1 MLRYVQRRALTS
13 IVSILGISVIA
24 FLLPRLAPGDPA
36 LVLMSDDAT
45 DEIIQETREFWGLN
59 KPLYEQ
65 YYIFIVRAARFDL
78 GTSLVTGRSTIETVK
93 DFFPNTIKLALVA
106 WVWSVLVSIPLGVLA
121 ALHRNKIPD
130 IVIRLFAMLGRGMP
144 NFWLGIMLILLF
156 AVVWKI
162 LPAFGIGEGFF
173 GQAKHLILP
182 GFVLGSAFMAL
193 LVRMVRSE
201 MLEVLNEDYVRTA
214 RAKGL
219 TNRMVIYRHALRNA
233 LIPVVTILG
242 LEIGGLIGGS
252 IITETVFAYPGLGRL
267 TVQSI
272 QGLDYPMV
280 QTLVLI
286 FALIYVSASFIV
298 DVLYG
303 YLDPRIRLY
312 GYLDPRIRYQ

>member
-45 DEIIQETREFWGLN
+45 DEIIEETREFWGLN

-280 QTLVLI
+280 QTLVLV

-303 YLDPRIRLY
+303 YLDPRIR
-312 GYLDPRIRYQ
+312 YQ

>member
-1 MLRYVQRRALTS
+1 MLRYARRRALTS
-13 IVSILGISVIA
+13 VISILGISVIA

-36 LVLMSDDAT
+36 LILMSDDAT
-45 DEIIQETREFWGLN
+45 EEIIEQTREFWGLN

-65 YYIFIVRAARFDL
+65 YYVFISRAVRLDL

-106 WVWSVLVSIPLGVLA
+106 WVWSVVVSIPLGILA
-121 ALHRNKIPD
+121 ALNRNKIPD
-130 IVIRLFAMLGRGMP
+130 IAIRLFAMLGRGMP

-156 AVVWKI
+156 AVVWNI

-182 GFVLGSAFMAL
+182 GFVLGSSFMAL

-219 TNRMVIYRHALRNA
+219 ANRVVIYRHALRNA

-286 FALIYVSASFIV
+286 FALIYISASFIV
-298 DVLYG
+298 D
-303 YLDPRIRLY
+303 IIY

>member
-1 MLRYVQRRALTS
+1 M
-13 IVSILGISVIA
+13 ISILGISVIA

-36 LVLMSDDAT
+36 LILMSDDAT
-45 DEIIQETREFWGLN
+45 DEIIEQTREFWGLN

-65 YYIFIVRAARFDL
+65 YYVFIVRAVQLDL

-93 DFFPNTIKLALVA
+93 DFFPNTMKLALVA
-106 WVWSVLVSIPLGVLA
+106 WVWSVIVSIPLGILA
-121 ALHRNKIPD
+121 ALNRNKAPD

-156 AVVWKI
+156 AVVWNI

-182 GFVLGSAFMAL
+182 GFVLGSSFMAL

-219 TNRMVIYRHALRNA
+219 ANRVVIYRHALRNA

-298 DVLYG
+298 DILYG
-303 YLDPRIRLY
+303 YLDPRIH
-312 GYLDPRIRYQ
+312 YQ

>member
-1 MLRYVQRRALTS
+1 MLKYVQRRALTS

-45 DEIIQETREFWGLN
+45 DEIIEETREFWGLN

-65 YYIFIVRAARFDL
+65 YYIFVVRAAQFDL

-106 WVWSVLVSIPLGVLA
+106 WVWSVVVSIPLGVLA

-130 IVIRLFAMLGRGMP
+130 IIIRLFAMLGRGMP

-156 AVVWKI
+156 GVVWNI
-162 LPAFGIGEGFF
+162 LPAFGIGEGLFD
-173 GQAKHLILP
+173 QAKHLILP

-214 RAKGL
+214 RAKCL
-219 TNRMVIYRHALRNA
+219 SNRMVIYRHALRNA

-286 FALIYVSASFIV
+286 FALIYVLASFIV

-303 YLDPRIRLY
+303 YLDPRIR
-312 GYLDPRIRYQ
+312 YQ

>member
-65 YYIFIVRAARFDL
+65 YYVFLVRAVQLDL

-106 WVWSVLVSIPLGVLA
+106 WVWSVVVSIPLGILA
-121 ALHRNKIPD
+121 ALNRNRIPD

-173 GQAKHLILP
+173 GQAQHLILP

-286 FALIYVSASFIV
+286 FALIYISASFIV

-303 YLDPRIRLY
+303 YLDPRIR
-312 GYLDPRIRYQ
+312 YQ

>member
-1 MLRYVQRRALTS
+1 MLRYVQRRALTG

-45 DEIIQETREFWGLN
+45 DEIIEETREFWGLN

-65 YYIFIVRAARFDL
+65 YYLFVVRAAQFDL

-106 WVWSVLVSIPLGVLA
+106 WVWSVVVSIPLGVLA
-121 ALHRNKIPD
+121 ALHRNKVPD

-156 AVVWKI
+156 AVVWNI
-162 LPAFGIGEGFF
+162 LPAFGSGEGVFD
-173 GQAKHLILP
+173 QAKHLILP

-303 YLDPRIRLY
+303 YLDPRIR
-312 GYLDPRIRYQ
+312 YQ

>member
-1 MLRYVQRRALTS
+1 MLRYVQRRALTG

-45 DEIIQETREFWGLN
+45 DEIIEETREFWGLN

-65 YYIFIVRAARFDL
+65 YYIFVVRAAQFDL

-106 WVWSVLVSIPLGVLA
+106 WVWSVVVSIPLGVLA
-121 ALHRNKIPD
+121 ALHRNKVPD

-156 AVVWKI
+156 AVVWNI
-162 LPAFGIGEGFF
+162 LPAFGSGEGVFD
-173 GQAKHLILP
+173 QAKHLILP

-303 YLDPRIRLY
+303 YLDPRIR
-312 GYLDPRIRYQ
+312 YQ

>member
-1 MLRYVQRRALTS
+1 MLGGVLGGVHRYVIA
-13 IVSILGISVIA
+13 IA

-36 LVLMSDDAT
+36 LILMSDDAT
-45 DEIIQETREFWGLN
+45 DEIIEQTREFWGLN

-65 YYIFIVRAARFDL
+65 YYVFIVRAVQLDL

-106 WVWSVLVSIPLGVLA
+106 WVWSVIVSIPLGILA
-121 ALHRNKIPD
+121 ALNRNKFPD

-156 AVVWKI
+156 AVVWNI

-173 GQAKHLILP
+173 DQAKHLILP
-182 GFVLGSAFMAL
+182 GFVLGSSFMAL

-219 TNRMVIYRHALRNA
+219 ANRVVIYRHALRNA

-286 FALIYVSASFIV
+286 FALIYISASFIV
-298 DVLYG
+298 D
-303 YLDPRIRLY
+303 IIY

>member
-106 WVWSVLVSIPLGVLA
+106 WVWSVLVSIPLGVVA

-303 YLDPRIRLY
+303 YLDPRIR
-312 GYLDPRIRYQ
+312 YQ

>member
-130 IVIRLFAMLGRGMP
+130 IVIRLFAMLGG
-144 NFWLGIMLILLF
+144 N
-156 AVVWKI
+156 A
-162 LPAFGIGEGFF
+162 
-173 GQAKHLILP
+173 Q
-182 GFVLGSAFMAL
+182 L
-193 LVRMVRSE
+193 LVGDHAHSAIRCR
-201 MLEVLNEDYVRTA
+201 LEDSP
-214 RAKGL
+214 GL
-219 TNRMVIYRHALRNA
+219 RDWRGVFRPGEALDPPR
-233 LIPVVTILG
+233 LR
-242 LEIGGLIGGS
+242 
-252 IITETVFAYPGLGRL
+252 PGLGVYGIARTDGPLGDAGGIERRL
-267 TVQSI
+267 RK
-272 QGLDYPMV
+272 DR
-280 QTLVLI
+280 
-286 FALIYVSASFIV
+286 
-298 DVLYG
+298 
-303 YLDPRIRLY
+303 PREGSY
-312 GYLDPRIRYQ
+312 

>member
-1 MLRYVQRRALTS
+1 MMRYARRRVLTS
-13 IVSILGISVIA
+13 VISILGVSVIA

-36 LVLMSDDAT
+36 LILMSDDAS
-45 DEIIQETREFWGLN
+45 DEIIEQTREFWGLN

-65 YYIFIVRAARFDL
+65 YYVFISRAIRLDL

-106 WVWSVLVSIPLGVLA
+106 WVWSVVVSIPLGILA
-121 ALHRNKIPD
+121 ALNRNKLPD

-156 AVVWKI
+156 AVVWNI

-182 GFVLGSAFMAL
+182 GFVLGSSFMAL

-219 TNRMVIYRHALRNA
+219 ANRVVIYRHALRNA

-280 QTLVLI
+280 QTLSLI
-286 FALIYVSASFIV
+286 HI
-298 DVLYG
+298 
-303 YLDPRIRLY
+303 
-312 GYLDPRIRYQ
+312 

>member
-1 MLRYVQRRALTS
+1 MLRYIRRRALTS
-13 IVSILGISVIA
+13 IVSIVGISILA

-45 DEIIQETREFWGLN
+45 DEIIEETREFWGLN
-59 KPLYEQ
+59 KPLHEQ
-65 YYIFIVRAARFDL
+65 YYLFLVRAVPLDL
-78 GTSLVTGRSTIETVK
+78 GTSLVTGRSTITTVK
-93 DFFPNTIKLALVA
+93 DFFPNTLKLALVA
-106 WVWSVLVSIPLGVLA
+106 WVWSVAVSIPLGVLA

-130 IVIRLFAMLGRGMP
+130 MIIKLFAMLGRGMP

-156 AVVWKI
+156 AVVWKL
-162 LPAFGIGEGFF
+162 LPAFGVGEG
-173 GQAKHLILP
+173 GIDQGKHLILP
-182 GFVLGSAFMAL
+182 GFVLGSSFMAL

-219 TNRMVIYRHALRNA
+219 TEKVVIYRHALRNA

-242 LEIGGLIGGS
+242 LEIGGLISGS

-280 QTLVLI
+280 QTLILI
-286 FALIYVSASFIV
+286 FALIYISGSFLV
-298 DVLYG
+298 DVLYAF
-303 YLDPRIRLY
+303 
-312 GYLDPRIRYQ
+312 LDPRIRYQ

>member
-1 MLRYVQRRALTS
+1 MFRYARRRALTS
-13 IVSILGISVIA
+13 VISILGISVIA

-36 LVLMSDDAT
+36 LILMSDDAT
-45 DEIIQETREFWGLN
+45 EEIIEQTREFWGLN

-65 YYIFIVRAARFDL
+65 YYVFISRAVRLDL

-106 WVWSVLVSIPLGVLA
+106 WVWSVVVSIPLGILA
-121 ALHRNKIPD
+121 ALNRNKFPD

-156 AVVWKI
+156 AVVWNI

-182 GFVLGSAFMAL
+182 GFVLGSSFMAL

-219 TNRMVIYRHALRNA
+219 ANRVVIYRHALRNA

-286 FALIYVSASFIV
+286 FALIYISASFIV
-298 DVLYG
+298 D
-303 YLDPRIRLY
+303 IIY

>member
-1 MLRYVQRRALTS
+1 MLRYIRRRALTS
-13 IVSILGISVIA
+13 IVAIVGISLLA

-45 DEIIQETREFWGLN
+45 DEIIEETREFWGLN

-65 YYIFIVRAARFDL
+65 YYIFLVRAFQLDL
-78 GTSLVTGRSTIETVK
+78 GTSLVTGRSTITTVK
-93 DFFPNTIKLALVA
+93 DFFPNTLKLALVA
-106 WVWSVLVSIPLGVLA
+106 WVWSVVVSIPLGVLA

-130 IVIRLFAMLGRGMP
+130 MVIRLFAMLGRGMP

-156 AVVWKI
+156 AVVWKL
-162 LPAFGIGEGFF
+162 LPAFGIGEGVVDQ
-173 GQAKHLILP
+173 GKHLILP

-201 MLEVLNEDYVRTA
+201 MLEVMSEDYVRTA

-219 TNRMVIYRHALRNA
+219 TERMVIYRHALRNA

-242 LEIGGLIGGS
+242 LEIGGLISGS

-272 QGLDYPMV
+272 TGLDYPMV
-280 QTLVLI
+280 QTLILI
-286 FALIYVSASFIV
+286 FALIYISASFLV

-303 YLDPRIRLY
+303 F
-312 GYLDPRIRYQ
+312 LDPRIRYQ

>member
-1 MLRYVQRRALTS
+1 MLRYARRRALTS
-13 IVSILGISVIA
+13 VISILGISVIA

-36 LVLMSDDAT
+36 LILMSDDAT
-45 DEIIQETREFWGLN
+45 DEIIEQTREFWGLN

-65 YYIFIVRAARFDL
+65 YYVFISRAVRLDL
-78 GTSLVTGRSTIETVK
+78 GTSLVTGRPTIDTVK

-106 WVWSVLVSIPLGVLA
+106 WVWSVVVSIPLGILA
-121 ALHRNKIPD
+121 ALNRNKLPD

-156 AVVWKI
+156 AVVWNI

-182 GFVLGSAFMAL
+182 GFVLGSSFMAL

-219 TNRMVIYRHALRNA
+219 ANRVVIYRHALRNA

-286 FALIYVSASFIV
+286 FALIYISASFIV
-298 DVLYG
+298 D
-303 YLDPRIRLY
+303 IIY

>member
-1 MLRYVQRRALTS
+1 MLRYARRRALTS
-13 IVSILGISVIA
+13 VISILGVSVIA

-36 LVLMSDDAT
+36 LILMSDDAT
-45 DEIIQETREFWGLN
+45 DEIIEQTREFWGLN

-65 YYIFIVRAARFDL
+65 YYVFIVRAVQLDL

-106 WVWSVLVSIPLGVLA
+106 WVWSVIVSIPLGILA
-121 ALHRNKIPD
+121 ALNRNKILD
-130 IVIRLFAMLGRGMP
+130 IIIRLFAMLGRGMP

-156 AVVWKI
+156 AVVWNI

-173 GQAKHLILP
+173 DQAKHLILP
-182 GFVLGSAFMAL
+182 GFVLGSSFMAL

-219 TNRMVIYRHALRNA
+219 ANRVVIYRHALRNA

-286 FALIYVSASFIV
+286 FALIYISASFIV
-298 DVLYG
+298 D
-303 YLDPRIRLY
+303 IIY

>member
-65 YYIFIVRAARFDL
+65 YYIFIVRAAKFDL

-303 YLDPRIRLY
+303 YLDPRIR
-312 GYLDPRIRYQ
+312 YQ

>member
-1 MLRYVQRRALTS
+1 MLRYARRRALTS
-13 IVSILGISVIA
+13 VISILGVSVIA

-36 LVLMSDDAT
+36 LILMSDDAT
-45 DEIIQETREFWGLN
+45 DEIIEQTREFWGLN

-65 YYIFIVRAARFDL
+65 YYVFIVRAVQLDL

-106 WVWSVLVSIPLGVLA
+106 WVWSVIVSIPLGILA
-121 ALHRNKIPD
+121 ALNRNKFPD

-156 AVVWKI
+156 AVVWNI

-173 GQAKHLILP
+173 DQAKHLILP
-182 GFVLGSAFMAL
+182 GFVLGSSFMAL

-219 TNRMVIYRHALRNA
+219 ANRVVIYRHALRNA

-286 FALIYVSASFIV
+286 FALIYISASFIV
-298 DVLYG
+298 D
-303 YLDPRIRLY
+303 IIY